1 MEDKKTK
8 YSENQIKQ
16 ALTYIEI
23 FDKSDEIDC
32 KDCGYDTCREF
43 AVAMLDG
50 KAKPSKCT
58 VFSKKII
65 DKFKKKEKELRE
77 NLFLSQE
84 ILDAVPAPVL
94 YEDLTGRAIGCNRA
108 YEELAGVKRFEIK
121 GRKLSEYSNNPDYD
135 KLNEQLNDSILK
147 SKNKQ
152 VVETTVKNNLGEQVI
167 IELSK
172 DIFTDRA
179 GDPAGFVSI
188 IFDITDRVNL
198 VRELA
203 VAKDTAELSV
213 SLLKKMPTGFVI
225 IDENLKII
233 DSNRAFASLMGED
246 ILSVDEVNPGL
257 KGADIKSIMDS
268 HQLFSSLIQSGE
280 ESYSKDVE
288 QDGKKLR
295 INIFTIEKKKTAGA
309 LILDLSLPDIKTGEV
324 KRRAEEVIK
333 ENLATVQKIAYLL
346 GENAS
351 KTENVLSSVIKLLSD
366 DEK

>member
-1 MEDKKTK
+1 MNDQKKYT
-8 YSENQIKQ
+8 ENQIRQ

-23 FDKSDEIDC
+23 FDSSEETDC
-32 KDCGYDTCREF
+32 RDCGFNSCREV
-43 AVAMLDG
+43 ASAMLDG
-50 KAKPSKCT
+50 KVKPSQCA

-94 YEDLTGRAIGCNRA
+94 YENLEGIAIGCNRA
-108 YEELAGVKRFEIK
+108 YEDLAGVKRFEIK
-121 GRKLSEYSNNPDYD
+121 GRKLSEYSNNSDYD
-135 KLNEQLNDSILK
+135 KLNDQLNDSILK
-147 SKNKQ
+147 SGNKQ
-152 VVETTVKNNLGEQVI
+152 VVETTVRNTSGQQLV

-172 DIFTDRA
+172 EIFTDRS
-179 GDPAGFVSI
+179 GEPAGFVSI
-188 IFDITDRVNL
+188 IFDITGRVDL

-225 IDENLKII
+225 VDENLRII
-233 DSNRAFASLMGED
+233 DSNRAFAGLMGDD
-246 ILSVDEVNPGL
+246 IISIDEVNPGL
-257 KGADIKSIMDS
+257 KGADLKSIMGS
-268 HQLFSSLIQSGE
+268 YPLFSSLMQSGE
-280 ESYSKDVE
+280 DSYSKDVE
-288 QDGKKLR
+288 QNGKKLR

-309 LILDLSLPDIKTGEV
+309 LLLDLSLPDIKTGEV

-351 KTENVLSSVIKLLSD
+351 KTENVLTSVIKLLSE